1 MSGNSNN
8 EKVTS
13 EEKSR
18 LLELA
23 QLVTPG
29 PYFADGYDVQDD
41 ADSCIARCNGG
52 LNDLQEDTQE
62 SFTHFIAAACNLA
75 PRLVR
80 ELEAAEASVRVLEK
94 ELRGTGNVLV
104 ERLDRAGSWGV
115 LVDAGALQALE
126 ARVKSSIE
134 SDDAL
139 DAYVHGTTQ
148 KFMQAV
154 TGSLDADLQQE
165 KEEKEG
171 AK

>member
-1 MSGNSNN
+1 MDYG
-8 EKVTS
+8 
-13 EEKSR
+13 R
-18 LLELA
+18 YGL
-23 QLVTPG
+23 
-29 PYFADGYDVQDD
+29 
-41 ADSCIARCNGG
+41 NGG
-52 LNDLQEDTQE
+52 AFGD
-62 SFTHFIAAACNLA
+62 FIK
-75 PRLVR
+75 
-80 ELEAAEASVRVLEK
+80 EASDPDSDVSKIREARAEKDFEEFCEQNSHARQMREDNARLQRENEQLQRDLTAAQTSQTVLEK
-94 ELRGTGNVLV
+94 ELRGTGKVLV

-126 ARVKSSIE
+126 ARAAHGSIE
-134 SDDAL
+134 SDDVL